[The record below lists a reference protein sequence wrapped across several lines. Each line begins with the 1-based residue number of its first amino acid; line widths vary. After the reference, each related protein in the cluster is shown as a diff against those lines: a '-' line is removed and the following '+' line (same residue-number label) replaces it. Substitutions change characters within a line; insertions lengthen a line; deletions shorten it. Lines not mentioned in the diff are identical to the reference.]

1 MSYEGKMARSSLKKA
16 IAYSTELLGMIKP
29 TDELEPWVQN
39 KINDIDHYIES
50 VYGYYKFSDESEEEK
65 ELEEMPN
72 GEMEEMTESENSDSD
87 NSQQVT
93 IGDYTTRHF
102 DICPSAQ
109 ALYKDIRGKTN
120 MIHLI
125 VETMMLQDLLFRLEK
140 QAIAMGSIDEE
151 EYEKADEF
159 AELIMDN
166 AERMNLA
173 EEHSYINDVHMAKFR
188 QLAGMPEEE
197 EEEDEEEGGEN
208 GMLENGTFRIVLTP
222 ES

>member
-16 IAYSTELLGMIKP
+16 IAYSTELLSMIKP

-50 VYGYYKFSDESEEEK
+50 IYGYYKFSDDEESSEEK
-65 ELEEMPN
+65 
-72 GEMEEMTESENSDSD
+72 EMEEMGEMMESENSDSA
-87 NSQQVT
+87 NSQQIT

-109 ALYKDIRGKTN
+109 ALYSNIRGKTD

-125 VETMMLQDLLFRLEK
+125 VETMMLQDLFFRLEK

-151 EYEKADEF
+151 EYEKAEEF

-166 AERMNLA
+166 AERMGLA

-188 QLAGMPEEE
+188 QLAGMPENEE
-197 EEEDEEEGGEN
+197 GDEEEDEEEGGEN
-208 GMLENGTFRIVLTP
+208 DMLENGTFRIVLTP